1 MPIAFFRDMVYTFDK
16 ETVKKLKLSIKT
28 MSSQEVV
35 SMEPGAIFI
44 LAIAAILV
52 IAVITSRNK
61 K

>member
-1 MPIAFFRDMVYTFDK
+1 MSIAFFRDMVYTLDK

-44 LAIAAILV
+44 LAIAVILV
-52 IAVITSRNK
+52 AGIISSRNK

>member
-1 MPIAFFRDMVYTFDK
+1 MSIAFFRDMVYTLCK

-35 SMEPGAIFI
+35 SMNPGAIFI

>member
-1 MPIAFFRDMVYTFDK
+1 MSIAFFRDMVYTLSK

-44 LAIAAILV
+44 LAIAVILV
-52 IAVITSRNK
+52 AGIISSRNK

>member
-1 MPIAFFRDMVYTFDK
+1 MSIAFFRDMVYTFDK

-44 LAIAAILV
+44 LAIAVILV
-52 IAVITSRNK
+52 AGIISSRNK

>member
-1 MPIAFFRDMVYTFDK
+1 MPIAFFRDMVYTLDK

>member
-1 MPIAFFRDMVYTFDK
+1 MSIAFFRDMVYTFDK

>member
-1 MPIAFFRDMVYTFDK
+1 MSIAFFRDMVYTLSK